1 MTCAKI
7 LCTGLVA
14 GLIVAASE
22 AACNLLVP
30 FG

>member
-7 LCTGLVA
+7 FCTGLVA

-22 AACNLLVP
+22 ARDLLVP